1 MISMQKNMSIKVR
14 KGCQP
19 ELSSLLK
26 LGINWV
32 EKVHC
37 GGGMVKR

>member
-1 MISMQKNMSIKVR
+1 MSIKVR
-14 KGCQP
+14 NGCQP
-19 ELSSLLK
+19 ELSSSLK

-37 GGGMVKR
+37 GEGMGKR